1 MTDLLHYISYI
12 RDGKTT
18 AFCSLVEAAEVDDET
33 EFITPWLGDG
43 ETRCGPGGVHGF
55 CQPSAFDCGELIA
68 DKLAVRG
75 RQTDW
80 RTVRWFAKRFNL
92 ERFNILLSDNIF

>member
-18 AFCSLVEAAEVDDET
+18 AFCSLVEAAEFDDET

-43 ETRCGPGGVHGF
+43 ETGCCPGGVHGF

-75 RQTDW
+75 READR
-80 RTVRWFAKRFNL
+80 RTVRWFAECFNL
-92 ERFNILLSDNIF
+92 KGFDILCSDNIV